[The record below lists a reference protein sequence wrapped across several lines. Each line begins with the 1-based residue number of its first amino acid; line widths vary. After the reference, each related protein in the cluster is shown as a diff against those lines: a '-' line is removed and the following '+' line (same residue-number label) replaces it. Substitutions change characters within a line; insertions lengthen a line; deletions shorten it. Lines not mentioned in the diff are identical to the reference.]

1 MQQEEGLVNKMYE
14 NRIYLI
20 FSMSEIDIIDFE
32 QILQTSNETIRKS
45 IDQTK
50 AVISWNNQ
58 IPNFVES
65 LTTKSQFYTHEE
77 ILQIMNTPE
86 WKEPDLY

>member
-14 NRIYLI
+14 NRTYLI
-20 FSMSEIDIIDFE
+20 FSISEIGIIDFN
-32 QILQTSNETIRKS
+32 QILQTTVDTLRKS

-50 AVISWNNQ
+50 ALISWNNET
-58 IPNFVES
+58 PNFVES

-77 ILQIMNTPE
+77 ILQIMNTLE
-86 WKEPDLY
+86 WKEPDIY